1 MRQGLPGE
9 RQGSSRLLFGL
20 SEDQAFKTRPR
31 QEELAGPR
39 RQGPGKRSLPG
50 RPSPS
55 IETPASGACR
65 EGRSRLKITSLTRDP
80 DKRGLPGRLEDYI
93 TGDTPR
99 RYMRPGG
106 ARGATS
112 FRARQVPGPG
122 KIKTPA
128 RHLPGRAVL
137 CARAPAH
144 RTTRRAGAIPG
155 TRGGWLRSL
164 GDTVALRGG
173 GAIAVANGDAM
184 AGAFGVDGDGH

>member
-9 RQGSSRLLFGL
+9 RQGSPLLLLGPG
-20 SEDQAFKTRPR
+20 EDQAFKNKVCEAEDQDPR

-50 RPSPS
+50 RPSQS
-55 IETPASGACR
+55 TETPANGVCR
-65 EGRSRLKITSLTRDP
+65 EGRSRLKITSLTQALY
-80 DKRGLPGRLEDYI
+80 KRSLPGRLGDYI

-122 KIKTPA
+122 KIETPA
-128 RHLPGRAVL
+128 RHLPGRVVL

-144 RTTRRAGAIPG
+144 RTT
-155 TRGGWLRSL
+155 
-164 GDTVALRGG
+164 
-173 GAIAVANGDAM
+173 
-184 AGAFGVDGDGH
+184 